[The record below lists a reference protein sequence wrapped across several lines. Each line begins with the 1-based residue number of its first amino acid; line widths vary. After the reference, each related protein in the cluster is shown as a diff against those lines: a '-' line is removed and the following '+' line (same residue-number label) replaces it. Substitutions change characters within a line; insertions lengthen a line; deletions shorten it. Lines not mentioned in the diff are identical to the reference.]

1 MNAEAMER
9 FEMRLG
15 QVTLQRVDDWRS
27 RQADVPSRSEAVR
40 RLMEVGL
47 DATGESRHVRLSDGD
62 RLVLIMLC
70 ELFKHMK
77 VKGGEI
83 DPGFVEAAV
92 FGGHHWGLEWKYS
105 GLFHGHEDAK
115 TVVSEVVNI
124 LDMWYFLERGFAEL
138 PKQDKDRVAAEAE
151 PFGKNV
157 LFRGF
162 DGNNETEHVGV
173 ARFLINELDRFTE
186 FKGRDLN
193 AHMPTLEA
201 YRRMLAV
208 FDPIRATLIGRNLD
222 ASEIIKIL
230 NARVHP
236 IRRRV

>member
-1 MNAEAMER
+1 MNADAMER

-15 QVTLQRVDDWRS
+15 QVTLQRVDEWRA

-47 DATGESRHVRLSDGD
+47 DATGENRQVRLSDGD
-62 RLVLIMLC
+62 KLVLVMLC
-70 ELFKHMK
+70 ELFKYMK

-83 DPGFVEAAV
+83 DPGFVEAAI
-92 FGGHHWGLEWKYS
+92 FGGHYWGLEWKYT
-105 GLFHGHEDAK
+105 GLFHGHEDPK

-124 LDMWYFLERGFAEL
+124 LDMWYFLEQGFGEL
-138 PKQDKDRVAAEAE
+138 SKQDKDRVAAEAD

-157 LFRGF
+157 VFRGF

-173 ARFLINELDRFTE
+173 ARFLIDQLDRFTE
-186 FKGRDLN
+186 FKGRGLN

-208 FDPIRATLIGRNLD
+208 FEPIRRTLTGRDLN
-222 ASEIIKIL
+222 ASEIIEIL
-230 NARVHP
+230 NARAQP
-236 IRRRV
+236 SRRKV